1 MNAPRRDVPRPDV
14 PRPDAS
20 RPDAPSPQAGFTL
33 LEVLIALAIVGV
45 ALAAVMRALGVGAGN
60 ALAAQQRSLALQAAE
75 NRLVELRL
83 MRAFP
88 APGRQAEP
96 CPQGPLALVCEQ
108 QFRST
113 ASGSFRL
120 ATVRARLPGG
130 PVLAE
135 VNGLLSLLP

>member
-1 MNAPRRDVPRPDV
+1 MKPPRR
-14 PRPDAS
+14 
-20 RPDAPSPQAGFTL
+20 QQGFTL
-33 LEVLIALAIVGV
+33 LEVLIALAIVSI
-45 ALAAVMRALGVGAGN
+45 ALAAAMRALGVGADN
-60 ALAAQQRSLALQAAE
+60 VLAAQQRSLALQAAE

-88 APGRQAEP
+88 APGRNAEP
-96 CPQGPLALVCEQ
+96 CPQGPLALICEQ
-108 QFRST
+108 QFQRT
-113 ASGSFRL
+113 VNGSFRL